1 MFTLTAFEILLFEG
15 KLLLEPAQQDNGSK
29 RVSFQSLLF
38 YLQLMKYVVLFEF

>member
-1 MFTLTAFEILLFEG
+1 MFTLTAFEILLCEG

-29 RVSFQSLLF
+29 RVSFQSLF